1 MFQLHQRCC
10 VLMTRV
16 CVCVCLSFHLHALQ
30 QPAGVDLQVFGW
42 VHTCGPAIAEPQR
55 QSKWPKLWVRSETEG
70 NRDTERQRDEE
81 RASVGLSITSSA
93 LHTVLETRKH
103 TVAQWN
109 PACLHTGWQSAKT
122 NSSHQRQTVTLPW
135 LEKTVHVAPEGK
147 EEGEE
152 KQRKTT
158 DEKETER

>member
-16 CVCVCLSFHLHALQ
+16 CSSFHLRVLQ

-42 VHTCGPAIAEPQR
+42 VNTCGLATAEPQR
-55 QSKWPKLWVRSETEG
+55 PKA
-70 NRDTERQRDEE
+70 TERQRDEK

-93 LHTVLETRKH
+93 LHTILARKYR
-103 TVAQWN
+103 VAQWN

-135 LEKTVHVAPEGK
+135 LEEMFHVAPEGK

-152 KQRKTT
+152 KQRKRT
-158 DEKETER
+158 DEEEMEW